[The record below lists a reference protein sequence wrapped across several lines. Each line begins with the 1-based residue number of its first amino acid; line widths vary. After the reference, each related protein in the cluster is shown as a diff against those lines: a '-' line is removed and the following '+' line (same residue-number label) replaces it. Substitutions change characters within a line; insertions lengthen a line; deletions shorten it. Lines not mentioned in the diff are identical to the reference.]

1 MCSIYVKI
9 LSKLKLLI
17 CFFKNS
23 MNINY
28 LLAVLTYLSMFIV
41 VITLLHPFYKLI
53 ISLIKKIIRHN
64 DCSSSSLNESSHRK
78 YKKLNS
84 ITDSCSACLEKSN
97 SSSSSSNICPQKKS
111 NKKYKIKFNK
121 NKINNV
127 LKKIKLD

>member
-1 MCSIYVKI
+1 
-9 LSKLKLLI
+9 
-17 CFFKNS
+17 

-28 LLAVLTYLSMFIV
+28 LLVVLTYLSMFIV

-53 ISLIKKIIRHN
+53 ISLIKKIIRQN
-64 DCSSSSLNESSHRK
+64 DCSSSSLDESSHRK

-84 ITDSCSACLEKSN
+84 ITDSCSACLEK
-97 SSSSSSNICPQKKS
+97 SSSSSNICPQKKS